1 MRDRTTKILEEAYE
15 QVHQAQP
22 QQIQSALLQKFQ
34 DANDPQYEQYKKN
47 IRAWAFLTPEGQQ
60 YVQAMSSR
68 RRGDLLNFL
77 SIENTF
83 IDLNGYTKQFTRR
96 LQSGQLGQ
104 ANTFTRD
111 FGIRDAVSRLIGT
124 QVPGQQVYQ

>member
-34 DANDPQYEQYKKN
+34 DANDPQYKKN

-60 YVQAMSSR
+60 YVQAMSQS
-68 RRGDLLNFL
+68 DLLNFL
-77 SIENTF
+77 SIANTF
-83 IDLNGYTKQFTRR
+83 IDLNGFTKQFTRQ

>member
-34 DANDPQYEQYKKN
+34 DANDPQYKKN

-68 RRGDLLNFL
+68 RQGDLLNFL
-77 SIENTF
+77 SIANTV
-83 IDLNGYTKQFTRR
+83 IDLNGFTKQFTQQ

-104 ANTFTRD
+104 ANSFTRD

>member
-34 DANDPQYEQYKKN
+34 DANDPQYKKN

-68 RRGDLLNFL
+68 RQGDLLNFL

-96 LQSGQLGQ
+96 LQSGQLDQ

-111 FGIRDAVSRLIGT
+111 FGIRDAVSKLIGT